1 MDIMEQ
7 TWRHGAGNGVV
18 FRMESI
24 GTALPT
30 NYRAKREKDKEKDD
44 NNQHKKKPT
53 PGAKH
58 LGTQKK
64 NRKKRKKKKK
74 EPQGQKVNKPKVRP
88 PQPATK

>member
-7 TWRHGAGNGVV
+7 TWRHGAGNGVA

-44 NNQHKKKPT
+44 NNQHRKKPT

-64 NRKKRKKKKK
+64 NK
-74 EPQGQKVNKPKVRP
+74 
-88 PQPATK
+88 

>member
-7 TWRHGAGNGVV
+7 TWRHGAGNGVA
-18 FRMESI
+18 FCTESI

-30 NYRAKREKDKEKDD
+30 NYRAKKAKDKEKDD
-44 NNQHKKKPT
+44 NNQHKEKPT
-53 PGAKH
+53 PAAKH

-64 NRKKRKKKKK
+64 NKKKKK
-74 EPQGQKVNKPKVRP
+74 EQQDQKVNKPNVRP